1 MSASNRPVA
10 TVTTNIPE
18 LQAAWTKFDRL
29 LIAALPDLVKEA
41 LKYEVEE
48 LIKYTPPIK
57 GNQLGQ
63 PLGGTAEAKK
73 QGEANV
79 ARDIDMMF
87 RPLQY
92 TSLGD
97 LVMARNEDAVWA
109 YDNMIF
115 ESKRLQKAWDT
126 RNMDELYHAF
136 ESNGWEYTEEDF
148 DYVEDLT
155 EADAVGARAEY
166 RNNSGA
172 MADAFKNNR
181 SVRTLVKNQKTIEA
195 VKKLRQ
201 ATVGK
206 MVGGWVKVLKAL
218 GGTPK
223 ENFGGNGIGIIKST
237 GFGTTKPMMTAD
249 NPHADYNNIMAN
261 MGILP
266 RIASEAEKR
275 TKIALQKKIDE
286 IIKKT
291 SNSGTPP
298 RLPGTP
304 PPLPGQPPPLPPPL
318 PRP

>member
-1 MSASNRPVA
+1 MSASSRPAA
-10 TVTTNIPE
+10 TVTTNIPQ
-18 LQAAWTKFDRL
+18 LQAAWTKFDKL

-57 GNQLGQ
+57 GNLIGQ
-63 PLGGTAEAKK
+63 PLGGTADAKK

-87 RPLQY
+87 RPLEY

-97 LVMARNEDAVWA
+97 LVMARNEEAVWA
-109 YDNMIF
+109 YDNMVF

-126 RNMDELYHAF
+126 KNIDELYHAF

-148 DYVEDLT
+148 GYLDTLT
-155 EADAVGARAEY
+155 IPDAIATREEY
-166 RNNSGA
+166 MDNSGA
-172 MADAFKNNR
+172 QANAFKNNK
-181 SVRTLVKNQKTIEA
+181 SVRMLVKNTKSIEA
-195 VKKLRQ
+195 VKKARQ
-201 ATVGK
+201 LSVGK
-206 MVGGWVKVLKAL
+206 MVGGWVKVLRSL
-218 GGTPK
+218 GGSPK
-223 ENFGGNGIGIIKST
+223 ESFNGNGIGIVKSS
-237 GFGTTKPMMTAD
+237 GFGTPKPVMTAD
-249 NPHADYNNIMAN
+249 NPHADYNNIMAS

-266 RIASEAEKR
+266 KISAEAERR

-298 RLPGTP
+298 
-304 PPLPGQPPPLPPPL
+304 PLPQVLPPPL
-318 PRP
+318 PKP